1 MQREGGDSDQSDVC
15 FSHLKAGTIVHHYQ
29 TGRTGIVLTEHCNGW
44 QLWIQFNLTN
54 AAGMPDGK
62 KEKRNRCAF
71 IKGPAPNMSEVV
83 N

>member
-1 MQREGGDSDQSDVC
+1 MEREGGDAC
-15 FSHLKAGTIVHHYQ
+15 FSHLMAGDILHHYQ
-29 TGRTGIVLTEHCNGW
+29 TGRTGIVLTEHYNGW

-62 KEKRNRCAF
+62 TEKRNRGAF
-71 IKGPAPNMSEVV
+71 IKGPSPNVSEVL